1 MPKAMFDTEEGLQ
14 DLSRV
19 LDLFNAAMGDV
30 KNVKTVEELQNVINN
45 LNRVIAEIRKT
56 LAQEQKH
63 SVNIL
68 T

>member
-1 MPKAMFDTEEGLQ
+1 MFDTEEGLQ